1 MCISKSMS
9 TLYFK
14 GASLDSELGIS
25 ESAELEVAAVQGSF
39 LKGTL
44 ASKYT

>member
-1 MCISKSMS
+1 MS

-14 GASLDSELGIS
+14 GANLDSELGPGIS
-25 ESAELEVAAVQGSF
+25 ESAELEGAAVQGSF

-44 ASKYT
+44 ASKYM